1 MRKPAFTTLLIST
14 LIAAASAQDFG
25 WAMRGEP
32 QNPGDVA
39 GFFPIGWACAE
50 PGRGAC
56 AEPGRGAV
64 NGNLFAYATFDYSMS
79 IATSCNLSVSV
90 RDMVTD
96 KLVWWYTRGWEESL
110 RGEGDDPAPPRSA
123 GTAWDLSAH
132 EVLPQLLKLGIA
144 PGGPAAPDE
153 FPVEEGGD
161 ALTLEILE
169 SEDGDFTVRINSEKL
184 GGKVIAK
191 EHKND
196 PQNRLSVL
204 GYYRSP
210 QNPRIAVVLRE
221 ELSRRRG
228 YASYYVIGCHLKS
241 GFRR

>member
-1 MRKPAFTTLLIST
+1 MKQSMGSIFAGILSLG
-14 LIAAASAQDFG
+14 LAALAPAQDFG

-32 QNPGDVA
+32 EGPGDTP

-50 PGRGAC
+50 PGRGA
-56 AEPGRGAV
+56 V
-64 NGNLFAYATFDYSMS
+64 TGNLFAYATFDYSIS

-110 RGEGDDPAPPRSA
+110 RGEGDEPAPPRSA
-123 GTAWDLSAH
+123 GAAWDLSAY
-132 EVLPQLLKLGIA
+132 EVLPQMLKLGIV

-169 SEDGDFTVRINSEKL
+169 SEDGGFTVRINSEKL
-184 GGKVIAK
+184 GSKVIAR
-191 EHKND
+191 EHKSD

-210 QNPRIAVVLRE
+210 KSPRVAVVLRE
-221 ELSRRRG
+221 ELYSRWG
-228 YASYYVIGCHLKS
+228 YASYYVIGCHLKT